1 MDCDGRADVISRPPS
16 GTSEMTF
23 HPVKA
28 SARVDVLQR
37 ARSLT
42 AVDRAVQVLEA
53 LERQPCAR
61 LAQVARDAGLSDAT
75 TLRYLNSLIAHD
87 FVERDPGAG
96 TYRHGMR
103 LFRLGQRSLSERD
116 PRAVALP
123 YMERLHERFE
133 ETVNL
138 AVRNGDDLVLIEVL
152 QGSRSIRRG
161 AALGDRDVWHA
172 SALGKAVLAHLP
184 TPEAEDI
191 LERHGYER
199 MTARTRVSWREI
211 SRDLSRI
218 AQCGYAVEDRE
229 FDDESSCVGSAIFA
243 GDGRVVYALSVSGPS
258 GRFGR
263 ERRIEIGEAVREAA
277 GGISGMLGYVGARA
291 SDAS

>member
-1 MDCDGRADVISRPPS
+1 
-16 GTSEMTF
+16 MTF

-28 SARVDVLQR
+28 PAKVGVLQR
-37 ARSLT
+37 GRSLT
-42 AVDRAVQVLEA
+42 AVDRAVRVLEA
-53 LERQPCAR
+53 LERQPRAR

-75 TLRYLNSLIAHD
+75 ALRYLSSLVAHD
-87 FVERDPGAG
+87 FVERDSDAG
-96 TYRHGMR
+96 TYRLGMR

-172 SALGKAVLAHLP
+172 SALGKAVLAQLP
-184 TPEAEDI
+184 TPEAKDL

-199 MTARTRVSWREI
+199 MTVRTRGSWQEM
-211 SRDLSRI
+211 SRDLTKI
-218 AQCGYAVEDRE
+218 GQCGYAFEDRE
-229 FDDESSCVGSAIFA
+229 FDDESSCVGAAIFA
-243 GDGRVVYALSVSGPS
+243 GDGRAVYALSVSGPA

-263 ERRIEIGEAVREAA
+263 GRRVEIGEAVRDAA
-277 GGISGMLGYVGARA
+277 GEISELLGYTGARV

>member
-1 MDCDGRADVISRPPS
+1 
-16 GTSEMTF
+16 MTF

-28 SARVDVLQR
+28 PVKVGVLER
-37 ARSLT
+37 ERSLT
-42 AVDRAVQVLEA
+42 AVDRAVLVLEA
-53 LERQPCAR
+53 LERQPRAR

-75 TLRYLNSLIAHD
+75 ALRYLNSLVAHD
-87 FVERDPGAG
+87 FVERDSGAG
-96 TYRHGMR
+96 TYRLGMR
-103 LFRLGQRSLSERD
+103 LFRLGQRSLAERD

-172 SALGKAVLAHLP
+172 SALGKAVLAQLP
-184 TPEAEDI
+184 APEAKDI

-199 MTARTRVSWREI
+199 MTARTRVSWREM
-211 SRDLSRI
+211 SRDLARI
-218 AQCGYAVEDRE
+218 GQCGYSVEDRE
-229 FDDESSCVGSAIFA
+229 FDDESSCVGSAIFG
-243 GDGRVVYALSVSGPS
+243 GDGRVVYALSVSGPA

-277 GGISGMLGYVGARA
+277 AGISELLGYVGDRVG
-291 SDAS
+291 DAS